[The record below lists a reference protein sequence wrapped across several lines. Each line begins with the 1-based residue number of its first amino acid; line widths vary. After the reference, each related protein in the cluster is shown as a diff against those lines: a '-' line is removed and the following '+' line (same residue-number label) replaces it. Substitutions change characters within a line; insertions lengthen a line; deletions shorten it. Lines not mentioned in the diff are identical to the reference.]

1 LGSREIILGTG
12 TVCAEDL
19 GRKVLFMFREES
31 ETDVFIK
38 RERGENVLMDVWGG
52 MRDGGRE
59 KGVPRRAHS

>member
-1 LGSREIILGTG
+1 M
-12 TVCAEDL
+12 CAEDL